1 MGWINKMGYGTIH
14 FLFCFRNEVLRE
26 RHSTAKKL
34 RRYYLQCLKQMLE
47 EDRLALETSAALAS
61 AEEKMDK
68 MKRALEAGSP
78 GTDRTG
84 ERQEDVIEQIRKDFE
99 SRLSLPH
106 PSPPPFS
113 PCTPSLA
120 VLRITGCVTYHW
132 LRYLSLDAL
141 LITVRRCIDA
151 FFIDL
156 LHNKTDT
163 HTYTPDTILHLCTI
177 NFLLCESEG

>member
-1 MGWINKMGYGTIH
+1 MEWDRMGMNGMEHYGNEGDGNEWDGLGWMGWINKMGYGTIH
-14 FLFCFRNEVLRE
+14 FLFFRNEVLRE

-84 ERQEDVIEQIRKDFE
+84 E
-99 SRLSLPH
+99 
-106 PSPPPFS
+106 
-113 PCTPSLA
+113 
-120 VLRITGCVTYHW
+120 
-132 LRYLSLDAL
+132 
-141 LITVRRCIDA
+141 
-151 FFIDL
+151 
-156 LHNKTDT
+156 
-163 HTYTPDTILHLCTI
+163 
-177 NFLLCESEG
+177 

>member
-1 MGWINKMGYGTIH
+1 MEWDRMGMNGMEHYGNEGDGNEWDGLGWMGLINKMGYGTIH

-84 ERQEDVIEQIRKDFE
+84 ERQEDVIGQIG
-99 SRLSLPH
+99 L
-106 PSPPPFS
+106 
-113 PCTPSLA
+113 
-120 VLRITGCVTYHW
+120 
-132 LRYLSLDAL
+132 
-141 LITVRRCIDA
+141 
-151 FFIDL
+151 
-156 LHNKTDT
+156 
-163 HTYTPDTILHLCTI
+163 
-177 NFLLCESEG
+177 

>member
-1 MGWINKMGYGTIH
+1 MTATRGLHELRQHYLDSVAKIRSDVIDHVKQTKSNTAKKIRYITGLFLFCFVLWMGYGTIH

-84 ERQEDVIEQIRKDFE
+84 ERQEDVIGQIRKG
-99 SRLSLPH
+99 L
-106 PSPPPFS
+106 
-113 PCTPSLA
+113 
-120 VLRITGCVTYHW
+120 
-132 LRYLSLDAL
+132 
-141 LITVRRCIDA
+141 
-151 FFIDL
+151 
-156 LHNKTDT
+156 
-163 HTYTPDTILHLCTI
+163 
-177 NFLLCESEG
+177 